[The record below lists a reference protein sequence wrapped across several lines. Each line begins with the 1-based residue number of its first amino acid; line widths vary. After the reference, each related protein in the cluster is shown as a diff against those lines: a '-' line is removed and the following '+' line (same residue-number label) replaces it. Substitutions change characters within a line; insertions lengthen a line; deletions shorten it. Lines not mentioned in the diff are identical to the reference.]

1 MMPDWLP
8 ELLAAVLAA
17 IIAITLHEAAHGYAA
32 DALGDPTARELG
44 RVSLNPL
51 VHVDPVGT
59 LIVPGILLVTQL
71 LTIGR
76 VEAMFGWAR
85 PVPVDIRRLYNP
97 RWGMMWVALAGPG
110 MNLLLAFIA
119 ALAAH
124 LAGLLDQEGA
134 ALLYRS
140 VALFMVVNL
149 VLAVFN
155 MLPIPPLDGGRVV
168 TALLPWPLAR
178 RFAGL
183 ERFGLLIVLG
193 LLFILPRISPDLD
206 VMGWASRNIVGPA
219 FQLLL
224 RAAGHPA

>member
-1 MMPDWLP
+1 MIPDILAAI
-8 ELLAAVLAA
+8 LAAV
-17 IIAITLHEAAHGYAA
+17 IAITLHEAAHGYAA
-32 DALGDPTARELG
+32 DALGDPTARLLG

-51 VHVDPVGT
+51 RHVDPVGT
-59 LIVPGILLVTQL
+59 LLVPGILLVTQL

-110 MNLLLAFIA
+110 MNVLLAFVA
-119 ALAAH
+119 ALCAH
-124 LAGLLDQEGA
+124 LAGLLDGDSA

-168 TALLPWPLAR
+168 TALLPLSLAR
-178 RFAGL
+178 PYAGL

-193 LLFILPRISPDLD
+193 LLFIAPRLSPELD
-206 VMGWASRNIVGPA
+206 IMGWALREIVAPV
-219 FQLLL
+219 FTFLL
-224 RAAGHPA
+224 RAAGHPV

>member
-1 MMPDWLP
+1 MPAWLP
-8 ELLAAVLAA
+8 EVIAAVLAA
-17 IIAITLHEAAHGYAA
+17 VIAITLHEAAHGYAA
-32 DALGDPTARELG
+32 DALGDPTARERG

-51 VHVDPVGT
+51 RHVDMVGT

-76 VEAMFGWAR
+76 VEAMFGWAK
-85 PVPVDIRRLYNP
+85 PVPVDIRRLRSP

-124 LAGLLDQEGA
+124 LAGLLGPDEA

-168 TALLPWPLAR
+168 TALLPWQLAR
-178 RFAGL
+178 RFAEI

-193 LLFILPRISPDLD
+193 LLFILPRISADLD
-206 VMGWASRNIVGPA
+206 VMAWALRNVVSPV
-219 FQLLL
+219 FSLLL
-224 RAAGHPA
+224 RAAGHPP

>member
-1 MMPDWLP
+1 MPAWLP
-8 ELLAAVLAA
+8 EVIAAVLAA
-17 IIAITLHEAAHGYAA
+17 VIAITLHEAAHGYAA
-32 DALGDPTARELG
+32 DALGDPTARERG

-51 VHVDPVGT
+51 RHVDMVGT

-76 VEAMFGWAR
+76 VEAMFGWAK
-85 PVPVDIRRLYNP
+85 PVPVDIRRLRSP

-124 LAGLLDQEGA
+124 LAGLLGPDGA

-168 TALLPWPLAR
+168 TALLPWQLAR
-178 RFAGL
+178 RFAEI

-193 LLFILPRISPDLD
+193 LLFILPRISADLD
-206 VMGWASRNIVGPA
+206 VLAWALRNVVSPV
-219 FQLLL
+219 FSLLL
-224 RAAGHPA
+224 RAAGHPP